1 MPRLAYRG
9 GEQHCD
15 VARHAVA
22 EIDQRA
28 HLRFFHLRL

>member
-1 MPRLAYRG
+1 MPTLAYG
-9 GEQHCD
+9 GSEYRSGP
-15 VARHAVA
+15 VRHALA